1 MKGEHSKKVFLI
13 IGPMVE
19 QSAHNPCFR
28 VQIQLYQMEK
38 IVKKAAVS
46 IAEAV
51 GPKFI
56 KFFRFVE

>member
-1 MKGEHSKKVFLI
+1 MNNLLKILS
-13 IGPMVE
+13 
-19 QSAHNPCFR
+19 FR

-56 KFFRFVE
+56 KFFRFVECFLEVLRGSSTSN

>member
-1 MKGEHSKKVFLI
+1 MAVAQWLNNLLKILS
-13 IGPMVE
+13 
-19 QSAHNPCFR
+19 FR
-28 VQIQLYQMEK
+28 VQIQLYQIEK